1 MRETLEKLVTLF
13 PITAGRII
21 LIIVFVIFYF
31 LFLGGDEQ
39 EQEEGKV
46 LFENSEEGVQV
57 ESFGVEYL
65 FSDSAR
71 VSAQLIAGHVVEKET
86 GEESNKE
93 TIHFLDQGVEVYFLN
108 AYGQTTSQISS
119 QSGEYNRKAGLAEL
133 KGSVVLINQKGEK
146 LETEQ
151 LFWDEKKDSVFTNKF
166 VRIETPDRIIT
177 GQKGLRANTEF
188 TAWTI
193 IQSQGEVEVKDE

>member
-1 MRETLEKLVTLF
+1 
-13 PITAGRII
+13 
-21 LIIVFVIFYF
+21 
-31 LFLGGDEQ
+31 
-39 EQEEGKV
+39 
-46 LFENSEEGVQV
+46 
-57 ESFGVEYL
+57 
-65 FSDSAR
+65 AR

-86 GEESNKE
+86 GEENNKE